1 MTLLVGFRGGADDL
15 SGLVLAATL
24 ARSSGA
30 PLEVV
35 TVVPASWP
43 TPITGAADRDFARWS
58 SEQGDAA
65 VREADELVAEIC
77 PDLPTT
83 TRWTTSRSVAT
94 GLLDAAADAG
104 AGAGADM
111 IVIGSRSDAGHG
123 QVNVG
128 SVASRLLHS
137 SPVPVAMATRGYHP
151 SAGARVRRVTCAFR
165 GDESSRST
173 LERTA
178 VICTEVGAE
187 LRVATFAVRG
197 RTMYPPEVGVSAE
210 DAVLQAWLEQAG
222 RAQTEAVDSLRAAGT
237 APEALTTVV
246 GAGRSWTAALDAV
259 GWERDDVLVVG
270 SSREG
275 RLERLFLGS
284 SATKIVRHSPVPVI
298 VVP

>member
-1 MTLLVGFRGGADDL
+1 VTLLVGFRGGADDL
-15 SGLVLAATL
+15 SGLELAATL
-24 ARSSGA
+24 ARSSGV
-30 PLEVV
+30 PLEILS
-35 TVVPASWP
+35 VVPASWP
-43 TPITGAADRDFARWS
+43 TPIAGAADRDFARWS

-65 VREADELVAEIC
+65 VREAEKLVAEIC
-77 PDLPTT
+77 PDLETT
-83 TRWTTSRSVAT
+83 TRWTSSRSVAT
-94 GLLDAAADAG
+94 GLLDAVAE
-104 AGAGADM
+104 AGADM

-128 SVASRLLHS
+128 SIASRLLHS
-137 SPVPVAMATRGYHP
+137 SRVPVALATRGYHQ
-151 SAGARVRRVTCAFR
+151 SEAARVRRVTCAFR
-165 GDESSRST
+165 GDESSLST

-178 VICTEVGAE
+178 IICTEVGAE

-197 RTMYPPEVGVSAE
+197 RTMYPPEVGVAAE
-210 DAVLQAWLEQAG
+210 DAVLHAWLEQAG
-222 RAQTEAVDSLRAAGT
+222 RAQVDAVEGLKATGT

>member
-1 MTLLVGFRGGADDL
+1 MTLLVGFRGGADDR
-15 SGLVLAATL
+15 SGLELAATL
-24 ARSSGA
+24 ARSSGV

-43 TPITGAADRDFARWS
+43 TPISGAADRDFARWS

-65 VREADELVAEIC
+65 VREAEALVAEIC
-77 PDLPTT
+77 PDVETT
-83 TRWTTSRSVAT
+83 TRWTSSRSAAT
-94 GLLDAAADAG
+94 GLLDAVTEAN
-104 AGAGADM
+104 ADM

-128 SVASRLLHS
+128 SIASRLLHS
-137 SPVPVAMATRGYHP
+137 SPVPVALATRGYHP
-151 SAGARVRRVTCAFR
+151 SRGARVQRVTCAFR

-178 VICTEVGAE
+178 VICTEVGAA

-197 RTMYPPEVGVSAE
+197 RTMYPPEVGVAAE

-222 RAQTEAVDSLRAAGT
+222 RAQTDAVEGLRAGGT

-246 GAGRSWTAALDAV
+246 GAGRSWTAALDAI

>member
-1 MTLLVGFRGGADDL
+1 VTLLVGFRGGADDR
-15 SGLVLAATL
+15 SGLELAATL
-24 ARSSGA
+24 ARSSGR
-30 PLEVV
+30 PLVVV

-43 TPITGAADRDFARWS
+43 TPVAGAADRDFARWS
-58 SEQGDAA
+58 AEQGDAA
-65 VREADELVAEIC
+65 VREAQGLLAELC
-77 PDLPTT
+77 PDLETT
-83 TRWTTSRSVAT
+83 TRWTSSRSAAT
-94 GLLDAAADAG
+94 GLLDVVAETDADL
-104 AGAGADM
+104 

-128 SVASRLLHS
+128 SIASRLLHS
-137 SPVPVAMATRGYHP
+137 SPVPVALATRGYHQP
-151 SAGARVRRVTCAFR
+151 ETGRVGRVTCAFR

-173 LERTA
+173 LARTA
-178 VICTEVGAE
+178 VICSEVGAT

-197 RTMYPPEVGVSAE
+197 RTMYPPEVGVAAE
-210 DAVLQAWLEQAG
+210 DLVLQAWLEQAG
-222 RAQTEAVDSLRAAGT
+222 RAQADAVEGLRAAGT
-237 APEALTTVV
+237 APGALTTVV
-246 GAGRSWTAALDAV
+246 GAGRSWTAAFDAV